1 MKSVAP
7 LFRVKQ
13 QSQTLCE
20 RLQSFKTTSEQVSLL
35 HEHLGGLHLS
45 STKIQTLHVRIVRR
59 DTDTTS
65 LQLFRTV
72 ATQARPGRADLKSS
86 ASTASTVCTEIQ
98 NEVAASSCIFK
109 QPWRPEYALDW
120 HLSGTV
126 RLSRTFSAA
135 LPVWGSGGAECWSQV
150 ANLAGS

>member
-1 MKSVAP
+1 MIFVESVMEFSMFRFMKSVAP

-35 HEHLGGLHLS
+35 HEHLGGLDRS
-45 STKIQTLHVRIVRR
+45 STKIQTLLVSIVRC

-86 ASTASTVCTEIQ
+86 ASTEIQ
-98 NEVAASSCIFK
+98 N
-109 QPWRPEYALDW
+109 
-120 HLSGTV
+120 
-126 RLSRTFSAA
+126 
-135 LPVWGSGGAECWSQV
+135 
-150 ANLAGS
+150 